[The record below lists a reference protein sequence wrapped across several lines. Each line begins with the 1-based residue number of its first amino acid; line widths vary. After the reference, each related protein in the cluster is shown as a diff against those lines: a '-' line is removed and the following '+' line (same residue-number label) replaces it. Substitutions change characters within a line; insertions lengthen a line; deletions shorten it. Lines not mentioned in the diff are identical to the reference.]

1 MLNFVILQCHLEFV
15 TITASKFMNK
25 YDANIKHII
34 DFWFQECKPKDWFK
48 KDKKFDLLIE
58 QRFLKLV
65 ENALQNK
72 LKFWKKSI
80 DGSIALILLLDQFTR
95 NIFRDNAKSFSGDQI
110 ALAITFNCIDAGHLE
125 VVNEPKRQFILV
137 PMMHSEILD
146 IQEKSLPLFKKYTNQ
161 RVYQFALRHRNV
173 IKRFGRFP
181 HRNKILDRLSS
192 QQEIKFLEEPG
203 SSF

>member
-1 MLNFVILQCHLEFV
+1 
-15 TITASKFMNK
+15 MNK
-25 YDANIKHII
+25 YDANIKHVI

-181 HRNKILDRLSS
+181 HRNKALGRPAKDCEKI
-192 QQEIKFLEEPG
+192 FLTVSR

>member
-1 MLNFVILQCHLEFV
+1 
-15 TITASKFMNK
+15 MNK

-80 DGSIALILLLDQFTR
+80 EFS
-95 NIFRDNAKSFSGDQI
+95 NIFEIFCRFDTVRKS
-110 ALAITFNCIDAGHLE
+110 
-125 VVNEPKRQFILV
+125 
-137 PMMHSEILD
+137 
-146 IQEKSLPLFKKYTNQ
+146 
-161 RVYQFALRHRNV
+161 
-173 IKRFGRFP
+173 
-181 HRNKILDRLSS
+181 
-192 QQEIKFLEEPG
+192 
-203 SSF
+203 